1 MSEAQTVDE
10 FIEKQIQS
18 GKYETRDA
26 LVHDAVRLLQARE
39 LAYDDL
45 SEMLRPGIERF
56 KNSEPGIPADADDI
70 IERGMNRLASDKNG
84 NTP

>member
-26 LVHDAVRLLQARE
+26 LVHDAVRLLQVRE

-45 SEMLRPGIERF
+45 SELLRPGVERF
-56 KNSEPGIPADADDI
+56 KNGEPGIPADADDI
-70 IERGMNRLASDKNG
+70 IERGMNRLAADKNG
-84 NTP
+84 NTT